1 MNEHRRRILDMLAAG
16 KITADEAEQL
26 LSALPTPDAPPA
38 EQAAGTTSPGG
49 KYLRIEVV
57 KPAHDGI
64 REKKVN
70 IRVPVTVLRS
80 GLKLGSLMR
89 GFKHDRWSGAPWS
102 RTFKVGGLDLDLD
115 RFDAAQLDELLAAAG
130 DVTIDVADG
139 RATIRVVRE

>member
-1 MNEHRRRILDMLAAG
+1 MTDHRRRILDMLASG

-26 LSALPTPDAPPA
+26 LSALPGPDAPPA
-38 EQAAGTTSPGG
+38 EEPGKAATAG

-70 IRVPVTVLRS
+70 VRVPVTVLKS

-89 GFKHDRWSGAPWS
+89 GFKHDRFSGAPWS
-102 RTFKVGGLDLDLD
+102 RTFKVGGMDLDLD
-115 RFDAAQLDELLAAAG
+115 RFDATQLDELLAAAG
-130 DVTIDVADG
+130 DVTIDVDDG
-139 RATIRVVRE
+139 RATVRIVRE

>member
-38 EQAAGTTSPGG
+38 EEADKATPRAG

-57 KPAHDGI
+57 KPSHDGI

-70 IRVPVTVLRS
+70 IRAPVTVLKS

-89 GFKHDRWSGAPWS
+89 GFKHDRWSGATWS
-102 RTFKVGGLDLDLD
+102 PNFKVGGVDLDLD
-115 RFDAAQLDELLAAAG
+115 RFDATQLDELLAAAG
-130 DVTIDVADG
+130 DVTIDVDDG
-139 RATIRVVRE
+139 KATVRVVR

>member
-16 KITADEAEQL
+16 KINADEAEQL
-26 LSALPTPDAPPA
+26 LSALPTADAPPV
-38 EQAAGTTSPGG
+38 EAAGKTPPAPG

-89 GFKHDRWSGAPWS
+89 GFKDDRWSGAWS
-102 RTFKVGGLDLDLD
+102 RTFKVGGMDLDLD

-130 DVTIDVADG
+130 DVTIDVDGG